1 MMPREE
7 NMEVN
12 SSWLQERSKKHSS
25 ALVSSIRIP
34 HEKINQSFTKPT
46 KI

>member
-25 ALVSSIRIP
+25 ALVCCLSSVRKMLGSVNID
-34 HEKINQSFTKPT
+34 HY
-46 KI
+46 